1 MTSGQFPD
9 LLGGGSVKKRVPKA
23 VLRTKKGKEKI
34 ATVMREYK
42 QGALRLPKQAGGQ
55 KVRNRKQALAIALS
69 EAYRK
74 VKGKK

>member
-9 LLGGGSVKKRVPKA
+9 LLRGDGMKKRVPKA
-23 VLRTKKGKEKI
+23 VLRTKSAKEKI

-42 QGALRLPKQAGGQ
+42 RGTLRSSSGQ
-55 KVRNRKQALAIALS
+55 KVRDRKQALAIALS

-74 VKGKK
+74 ATKK

>member
-9 LLGGGSVKKRVPKA
+9 LLKGDSAMKKRVPKA
-23 VLRTKKGKEKI
+23 VLRTKKAKDKI
-34 ATVMREYK
+34 ATVMREFK
-42 QGALRLPKQAGGQ
+42 QGKLRSSSGQ
-55 KVRNRKQALAIALS
+55 KVRDRKQAIAIALS

>member
-9 LLGGGSVKKRVPKA
+9 LLRGDSAMKKRVPKA
-23 VLRTKKGKEKI
+23 VLRTKKAKEKI
-34 ATVMREYK
+34 AQVMREFK
-42 QGALRLPKQAGGQ
+42 QGKLRSSSGQ
-55 KVRNRKQALAIALS
+55 KVRDRKQAIAIALS

>member
-9 LLGGGSVKKRVPKA
+9 LLSGGGAMKKRIPKKA
-23 VLRTKKGKEKI
+23 LRSEKAKDKI
-34 ATVMREYK
+34 ATVMREFK
-42 QGALRLPKQAGGQ
+42 QGTLRSSSGQ
-55 KVRNRKQALAIALS
+55 KVKNRKQAIAIALS

>member
-9 LLGGGSVKKRVPKA
+9 LLRGDGAMKKRVPKE
-23 VLRTKKGKEKI
+23 VLRSKKAKDKI
-34 ATVMREYK
+34 ATVMGEYK
-42 QGALRLPKQAGGQ
+42 RGTLRSGSGK
-55 KVRNRKQALAIALS
+55 KVRNRKQAIAIALS

>member
-9 LLGGGSVKKRVPKA
+9 LLKGDSAMKKRVPKA
-23 VLRTKKGKEKI
+23 VFRTKKAKDKV
-34 ATVMREYK
+34 ATVMREFK
-42 QGALRLPKQAGGQ
+42 QGKLRSSSGQ
-55 KVRNRKQALAIALS
+55 KVRDRKQAIAIALS

>member
-9 LLGGGSVKKRVPKA
+9 LLRGGDMKKRVPKA
-23 VLRTKKGKEKI
+23 VLRSKTAKDKI
-34 ATVMREYK
+34 ATVMGEYK
-42 QGALRLPKQAGGQ
+42 QGTLRSGSGK
-55 KVRNRKQALAIALS
+55 KVRNRKQAIAIALS

>member
-9 LLGGGSVKKRVPKA
+9 LLSGGGAMKKRIPKKA
-23 VLRTKKGKEKI
+23 LRSDKAKDKI
-34 ATVMREYK
+34 ATVMREFK
-42 QGALRLPKQAGGQ
+42 QGKLRSGSGQ
-55 KVRNRKQALAIALS
+55 KVKSRKQAIAIALS